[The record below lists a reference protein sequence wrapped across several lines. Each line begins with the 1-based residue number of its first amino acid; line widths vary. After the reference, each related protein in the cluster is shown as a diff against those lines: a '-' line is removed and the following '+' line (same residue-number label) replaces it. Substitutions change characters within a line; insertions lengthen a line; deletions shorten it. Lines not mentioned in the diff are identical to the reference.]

1 MDAMAALAEVMLESA
16 PESTAD
22 RTAVSRALQASL
34 RANNDRIQVAF
45 VPLGLIV
52 NGKPAKPEVK
62 APVRIGKASLF
73 VEKATEGK

>member
-1 MDAMAALAEVMLESA
+1 
-16 PESTAD
+16 
-22 RTAVSRALQASL
+22 
-34 RANNDRIQVAF
+34 VA
-45 VPLGLIV
+45 LGLIV

>member
-1 MDAMAALAEVMLESA
+1 LGTIPPDVTY
-16 PESTAD
+16 PI
-22 RTAVSRALQASL
+22 SRALQASL
-34 RANNDRIQVAF
+34 RANNDRIEVTF

>member
-1 MDAMAALAEVMLESA
+1 MACTVFRVSASDAGLSGRHRF
-16 PESTAD
+16 T
-22 RTAVSRALQASL
+22 RA
-34 RANNDRIQVAF
+34 ITF

-52 NGKPAKPEVK
+52 NGKPAKPAKPEVK